1 MYLTLEPL
9 AALAMTKQDEW
20 MDGARKRRQ
29 WGRSGLVYDSMKKKQ
44 KRKIVEGFGY
54 YGNIKMTNT
63 EKYRY
68 LCIKNGG
75 NLEIRKCMSR
85 VIVCLSW
92 GCAVFRIFIR
102 DPKICFC
109 WYVFSTVT
117 QYAAL
122 SVFFG
127 KSVELDSGQEV
138 GCWER
143 INSQSGGFSCI
154 NSHRFRIDSPLIP

>member
-54 YGNIKMTNT
+54 YGNIKMTN
-63 EKYRY
+63 
-68 LCIKNGG
+68 GG
-75 NLEIRKCMSR
+75 NLEIRICMSR

-102 DPKICFC
+102 DPKIWTWIFIRDRPGQVVSVGM
-109 WYVFSTVT
+109 YFPQLRNTLPYQFSLESRWNSIVDKKLVVGSESTARVED
-117 QYAAL
+117 
-122 SVFFG
+122 SVA
-127 KSVELDSGQEV
+127 S
-138 GCWER
+138 
-143 INSQSGGFSCI
+143 I
-154 NSHRFRIDSPLIP
+154 RIDFVSIHH